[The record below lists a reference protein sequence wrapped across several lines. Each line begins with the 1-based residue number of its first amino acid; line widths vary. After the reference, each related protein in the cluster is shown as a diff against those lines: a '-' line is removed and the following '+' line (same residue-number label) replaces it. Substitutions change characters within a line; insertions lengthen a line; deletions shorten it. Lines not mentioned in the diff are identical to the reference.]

1 MTRFPVLGATVE
13 LGVQTEALVGA
24 IPLCRPS
31 KAKRIRELLPSGTE
45 LVILQIRSAHGW
57 LGLSLPE
64 LKGRLVGVASEWPE
78 FVETARTMLVAAGLA
93 PEELIL
99 RDARQARW
107 SRGLEEA
114 AAILCDAH
122 TATSSALP
130 KKPKRV
136 VFPLLADEARDAL
149 RRIAATAGVAD

>member
-1 MTRFPVLGATVE
+1 VKP
-13 LGVQTEALVGA
+13 EALVGA

-31 KAKRIRELLPSGTE
+31 KAKGIREALPSGAE

-64 LKGRLVGVASEWPE
+64 LKGRLVGVASVWPE

-99 RDARQARW
+99 RDARQMRW

-122 TATSSALP
+122 TAKLPGLP
-130 KKPKRV
+130 KKPKLV
-136 VFPLLADEARDAL
+136 VFPLLADETRDAL
-149 RRIAATAGVAD
+149 RRIAGSAGVAD